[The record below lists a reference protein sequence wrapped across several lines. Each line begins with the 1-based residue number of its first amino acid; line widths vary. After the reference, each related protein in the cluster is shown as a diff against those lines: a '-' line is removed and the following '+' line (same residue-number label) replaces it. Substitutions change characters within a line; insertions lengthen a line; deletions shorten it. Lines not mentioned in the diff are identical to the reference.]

1 MNAIVFVCNKK
12 KPGGL
17 FVHRYDSMEEGEVN
31 SQEEKQEDTDTEE
44 DEEEVV
50 KLKEADQGVDPK
62 KEEID
67 NDDGHNGD
75 IDVEVRSSSPPAVWS
90 KKAV

>member
-1 MNAIVFVCNKK
+1 MPLCLFVIKK
-12 KPGGL
+12 NPEGL
-17 FVHRYDSMEEGEVN
+17 FIYRHDSMEEGEVN

-44 DEEEVV
+44 EEEEVV
-50 KLKEADQGVDPK
+50 KLKEADQGVEPK

-67 NDDGHNGD
+67 NDDRLNGD